1 VTDGTKEDSVD
12 SKLKQLREVKARHS
26 RDLLSRPG
34 VSGVGIELD
43 DQGRP
48 SLVVHLDAD
57 CPGARESLPDSLEGH
72 ALRYLVTGP
81 FRAQ

>member
-1 VTDGTKEDSVD
+1 MDDQ
-12 SKLKQLREVKARHS
+12 LKRLREVKARHS

-34 VSGVGIELD
+34 VSGVGVELD

-48 SLVVHLDAD
+48 CLVVHLDSD
-57 CPGARESLPDSLEGH
+57 QPNAREGLPDKLEGH
-72 ALRYLVTGP
+72 TVRYLVTGP